1 MTVLGKILVLF
12 NFIAALVLLAMF
24 ALMHFAND
32 NWFERYKRTKEE
44 RDIAQAQLQDA
55 LNEPAKIKAEAEK
68 RNKELDADLQDTMY
82 WLIALNDTLK
92 DRDQQIETLKH
103 QRSQGLQNDQSLTIA
118 NERHH
123 QEVKALEASVERL
136 RKGLEEAIFEK
147 SKLQQ
152 DKTDADV
159 RTKALQFRL
168 KNMQETMEQM
178 VKDFE
183 RERHSTAGAVTG
195 GRPLQNV
202 EGLVK
207 LTDGD
212 RFVTITIGSDAG
224 IAEGHTLQVFRLTP
238 NVRDS
243 KYLGTVKILVVHP
256 HESVGEVDR
265 TAVGKVRIGDR
276 VGTSITNRS
285 S

>member
-1 MTVLGKILVLF
+1 M
-12 NFIAALVLLAMF
+12 
-24 ALMHFAND
+24 
-32 NWFERYKRTKEE
+32 
-44 RDIAQAQLQDA
+44 
-55 LNEPAKIKAEAEK
+55 
-68 RNKELDADLQDTMY
+68 
-82 WLIALNDTLK
+82 
-92 DRDQQIETLKH
+92 
-103 QRSQGLQNDQSLTIA
+103 QNDQSLTIA

-123 QEVKALEASVERL
+123 QEVKSLEASVERL

-152 DKTDADV
+152 DKTDAEV
-159 RTKALQFRL
+159 QTKALQFRL
-168 KNMQETMEQM
+168 KGMQEQMQQM
-178 VKDFE
+178 VMDFE
-183 RERHSTAGAVTG
+183 RERRSTPGAPG

-202 EGLVK
+202 EGLVNR
-207 LTDGD
+207 TDGD

-224 IAEGHTLQVFRLTP
+224 IAKGHTLEVFRLTP

-243 KYLGTVKILVVHP
+243 KYLGTVKILEVRP

-265 TAVGKVRIGDR
+265 TAAGKVRIGDR